1 MYGSIKSYSINFV
14 MKFLKKIS
22 NDILVSKVSLKPI
35 VKNLIKKNAFR
46 LIGVTLYSVIFV
58 LCLILVYKL
67 YNRNREIQTT
77 NKTYYKE
84 KIVFDSKRE
93 YQELSSQIVRLNQ
106 SIDNIDLK
114 INKLLLLCDSVSPH

>member
-1 MYGSIKSYSINFV
+1 

-35 VKNLIKKNAFR
+35 IKNLIKKHAFR
-46 LIGVTLYSVIFV
+46 LIEVTLYSVVFV

-67 YNRNREIQTT
+67 NNRKRGIQTT
-77 NKTYYKE
+77 NKTHHNE

-114 INKLLLLCDSVSPH
+114 INKLLLLCDSVSPR

>member
-1 MYGSIKSYSINFV
+1 

-35 VKNLIKKNAFR
+35 IKNLIKKHAFR
-46 LIGVTLYSVIFV
+46 LIEVTLYSVVFV

-67 YNRNREIQTT
+67 YNRNRGIQTT
-77 NKTYYKE
+77 NKTYHNE

-114 INKLLLLCDSVSPH
+114 INKLLLLCDSVSPR

>member
-1 MYGSIKSYSINFV
+1 

-35 VKNLIKKNAFR
+35 IKNLIKKHAFR
-46 LIGVTLYSVIFV
+46 LIEVTLYSVVFV

-67 YNRNREIQTT
+67 YNRNRGIQTT
-77 NKTYYKE
+77 NKTHHNE

-114 INKLLLLCDSVSPH
+114 INKLLLLCDSVSPR